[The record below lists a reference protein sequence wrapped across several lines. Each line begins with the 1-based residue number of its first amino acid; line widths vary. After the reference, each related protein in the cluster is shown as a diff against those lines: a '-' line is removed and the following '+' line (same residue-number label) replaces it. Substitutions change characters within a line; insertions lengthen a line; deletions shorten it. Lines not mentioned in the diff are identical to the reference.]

1 MKKTKKIRYK
11 RYVKAEDAYIS
22 TDGVV
27 KRKELKDTYTDK
39 EQRELYRKEALN
51 SCSLYAQSSMADIQ
65 MAINKYRNGE
75 LTFEQTI
82 GLVAIAKENYLKN
95 IEEGMW
101 HEYLTKFDIEA
112 IWKNKCDYIKKMYQR
127 GETKNDK

>member
-51 SCSLYAQSSMADIQ
+51 SCSLFAQSSMEDIK

-75 LTFEQTI
+75 LTFGQTI

-95 IEEGMW
+95 IEECMW
-101 HEYLTKFDIEA
+101 HEYLTKFDIDI

-127 GETKNDK
+127 GETKK